1 MINLILQKLS
11 RYYSYL
17 VEGANPSI
25 ILDLDMSQNC
35 PLYTLYGDFS
45 MLNTTFTGNITFA
58 ELVEDAKVENTFVKI
73 VVAVNDVNDNG
84 LRITVRTKNGLLDA
98 VRNGE
103 DLVGTRVVINGT
115 IDIASIRSHY
125 TDEQG
130 KCVALKQ
137 PNARVYANSI
147 ERMNRKPAPATVQ
160 TELAVS

>member
-1 MINLILQKLS
+1 
-11 RYYSYL
+11 
-17 VEGANPSI
+17 
-25 ILDLDMSQNC
+25 
-35 PLYTLYGDFS
+35 

-58 ELVEDAKVENTFVKI
+58 ELVEQDAKVENPFVKI

-115 IDIASIRSHY
+115 HRYCIYPFTLRQMN
-125 TDEQG
+125 EG

-160 TELAVS
+160 TELAVKLTDETLLRESRREMTYPS